1 MLPDVRGAE
10 VRLRVRV
17 APDQRDSARR
27 AAQEYAEQL
36 RSAGAISVK
45 VEEQVV
51 STTRARTPEVAR
63 ASTLIDKL
71 DALWLARRDVPSPE
85 RRDALV
91 SKIAFLEG
99 QQ

>member
-36 RSAGAISVK
+36 RSAGAVSVK
-45 VEEQVV
+45 LEECVQA
-51 STTRARTPEVAR
+51 STRSRTPEVAAAR
-63 ASTLIDKL
+63 TLADKL
-71 DALWLARRDVPSPE
+71 DALWSARKDQPDPV
-85 RRDALV
+85 RRDAIMAKL
-91 SKIAFLEG
+91 ATLEG
-99 QQ
+99 AS